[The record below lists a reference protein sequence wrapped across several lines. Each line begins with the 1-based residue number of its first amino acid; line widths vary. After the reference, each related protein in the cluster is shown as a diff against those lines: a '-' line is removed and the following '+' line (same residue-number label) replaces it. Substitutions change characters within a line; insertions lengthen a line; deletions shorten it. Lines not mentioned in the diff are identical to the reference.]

1 VVEVIYPK
9 FGELYEA
16 NFIDNRLLDYLEA
29 KEIITAHKLTSSGL
43 KLVDLSNYCGYLGRD
58 FKKLVIPRKLL
69 PVLGV
74 SEKDSPEKIA
84 EAFNSFFDRFFHWVL
99 ERLVELPL
107 FTLNVAS
114 YDAVE
119 DFGRERDVYKFFLL
133 LNLKEELT
141 QAIEVILHRP
151 HRVLDVEEVLKP
163 VSEVCEVD
171 GVILEEALCHPERW
185 VKSEGKYLPTE
196 LIQPQYIES
205 FDSPENR
212 FVRAF
217 LVEILDFIENWNES
231 LRSLLL
237 EVEDI
242 VSFALNSDIFV
253 DLDLQP
259 SPPAYSQVLQKRPGY
274 RELFRLW
281 SLFHSS
287 FIPQWFQGL
296 NIAFGLKSV
305 STLWEYYVLIRLLDV
320 LKAEFGP
327 YEVVSFKEIKKSRG
341 ESYEEITFEFADGA
355 KFYYQLERKSYSK
368 SPWRPDFLLE
378 FNGQR
383 IIFDAKFRNISNES
397 NRREILQNMHYYR
410 DGLQVNWAVAL
421 TFGEGC
427 HCQGQLYF
435 YGEKNECVQTLE
447 ELLARLRD
455 KDGVGYL
462 KLVPKEVVY
471 G

>member
-1 VVEVIYPK
+1 MEVIYPK
-9 FGELYEA
+9 FGELYPVDFVDSE
-16 NFIDNRLLDYLEA
+16 LLEYL
-29 KEIITAHKLTSSGL
+29 KSKGIITTQKLAGENL
-43 KLVDLSNYCGYLGRD
+43 ELVDLSNYCGYLGRN
-58 FKKLVIPRKLL
+58 FKKLVIPGKLL

-74 SEKDSPEKIA
+74 SEEDSPEKIA
-84 EAFNSFFDRFFHWVL
+84 EAFNSFFDRFFLWVL
-99 ERLVELPL
+99 KRLAELPL

-119 DFGRERDVYKFFLL
+119 DFGRERDIYKFFLL

-171 GVILEEALCHPERW
+171 GAILEEALCHPERW
-185 VKSEGKYLPTE
+185 VESGGKYLPTE

-212 FVRAF
+212 FVKAF

-242 VSFALNSDIFV
+242 VSFALNSDIFA

-274 RELFRLW
+274 RELFRFW
-281 SLFHSS
+281 SLFHSF
-287 FIPQWFQGL
+287 FIPQWFEGL
-296 NIAFGLKSV
+296 NIAFSLKSV
-305 STLWEYYVLIRLLDV
+305 STLWEYYVLIKLLDV

-327 YEVVSFKEIKKSRG
+327 YKVVSFGEIKKGRG
-341 ESYEEITFEFADGA
+341 ESYEEITFEFPNGVR
-355 KFYYQLERKSYSK
+355 FYYQLERKSYSK
-368 SPWRPDFLLE
+368 STWRSDFFLE
-378 FNGQR
+378 LNGR
-383 IIFDAKFRNISNES
+383 KIIFDAKFREFSN
-397 NRREILQNMHYYR
+397 NRREVLQNMHYY
-410 DGLQVNWAVAL
+410 
-421 TFGEGC
+421 
-427 HCQGQLYF
+427 
-435 YGEKNECVQTLE
+435 
-447 ELLARLRD
+447 
-455 KDGVGYL
+455 KDGFCADWAIAITFSLAKVRGILYSPGEFCICKFNLFTQLAEILRFLEYSRYTGVGFL
-462 KLVPKEVVY
+462 NFKLEV
-471 G
+471 